1 MAENE
6 AESKELQKVE
16 PSEVVEAEPAELT
29 ELERKTV
36 YHENVKDAFMLDIER
51 QEGLEPGHSVRARV
65 KRDADTGKKTVLS
78 VGFPDDLKEF
88 DDALA
93 EGGYNHDMGSIT
105 EASIERARQKFP
117 YLYSLAEQLG
127 LPPPVTE
134 AEVEQLAEAA
144 KEAPFAELEAAAA
157 IVNEEKEGEQSE
169 EQPTSGS
176 D

>member
-6 AESKELQKVE
+6 AESKELQKVG
-16 PSEVVEAEPAELT
+16 SGEVAEVGLPELPDVE
-29 ELERKTV
+29 RQV
-36 YHENVKDAFMLDIER
+36 IYHEAVKDAFMVDIER

-105 EASIERARQKFP
+105 EASIERARGKFP
-117 YLYSLAEQLG
+117 YLYRLAEQLG
-127 LPPPVTE
+127 LPPPATE

-144 KEAPFAELEAAAA
+144 KEAPFAELEAAATA
-157 IVNEEKEGEQSE
+157 VNEEKEGEQSE
-169 EQPTSGS
+169 E
-176 D
+176 

>member
-16 PSEVVEAEPAELT
+16 PGEVAEVVPGELT

-117 YLYSLAEQLG
+117 YLYRLAEQLG
-127 LPPPVTE
+127 LPPPATE

-144 KEAPFAELEAAAA
+144 KEAPFAELEAAATA
-157 IVNEEKEGEQSE
+157 VNEEKEGEQSE
-169 EQPTSGS
+169 EPTS
-176 D
+176 

>member
-16 PSEVVEAEPAELT
+16 PSEVAETESGQLT

-65 KRDADTGKKTVLS
+65 KRDDATGKKTVLS

-88 DDALA
+88 DDVLA
-93 EGGYNHDMGSIT
+93 EGSYNHDMGSIT
-105 EASIERARQKFP
+105 EKSIERARQNFP
-117 YLYSLAEQLG
+117 YLYRLAEQLG
-127 LPPPVTE
+127 LPPPATE

-144 KEAPFAELEAAAA
+144 KAAPFAELEAAAA
-157 IVNEEKEGEQSE
+157 EVNREKEGEQND
-169 EQPTSGS
+169 EQTTG
-176 D
+176 

>member
-16 PSEVVEAEPAELT
+16 QPGEVAEVEPGELT
-29 ELERKTV
+29 ELERTTV
-36 YHENVKDAFMLDIER
+36 YHENVKDAFMLDIEH

-117 YLYSLAEQLG
+117 YLYRLAEQLG
-127 LPPPVTE
+127 LPPPATE

-144 KEAPFAELEAAAA
+144 KSAPFAELEAAATA
-157 IVNEEKEGEQSE
+157 VNIEKEGEESE
-169 EQPTSGS
+169 EQPTS
-176 D
+176 